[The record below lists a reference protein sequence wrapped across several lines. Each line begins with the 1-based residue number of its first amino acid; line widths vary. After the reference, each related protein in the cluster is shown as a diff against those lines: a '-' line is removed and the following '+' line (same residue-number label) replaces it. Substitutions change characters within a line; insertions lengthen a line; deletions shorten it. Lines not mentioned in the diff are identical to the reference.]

1 MAFDAHSDLGL
12 QVAVLGSG
20 AVGLSGGTATWL
32 ETTSRDAKRSSVR
45 SPIFKSKTRRY
56 WPSCR
61 KKVDNQTRIDMLAR
75 LKESVMRQG
84 ATLSRRDRRADMP
97 PGPMVHRQA

>member
-56 WPSCR
+56 
-61 KKVDNQTRIDMLAR
+61 
-75 LKESVMRQG
+75 
-84 ATLSRRDRRADMP
+84 
-97 PGPMVHRQA
+97 